1 MLARHLKKGLR
12 VTNRTQLW
20 RMFSTEAAPEEASAV
35 PEPTEA
41 EKVAAR
47 D

>member
-1 MLARHLKKGLR
+1 MLARHIKKGLR
-12 VTNRTQLW
+12 VTNRAQLW
-20 RMFSTEAAPEEASAV
+20 RMFSTEAAPEASTV